1 MTLIIEIEKGEQGE
15 HPFSATLKRVIT
27 TNPEGY
33 TVKTVTGRTRKAV
46 LAKLLPVMAEQAED
60 STFN

>member
-15 HPFSATLKRVIT
+15 HPFSATLKRVI